1 LSATELLTAQ
11 TLQLEAKQLEPELF
25 CKWRSEHLKDVDL
38 AALFA
43 TVPLF
48 LCHALVRCADELFV
62 SGGALSNL
70 RHLILA
76 SQWWIPAARPM
87 MQPAW
92 EMVERCESLVPVRHR
107 TLVPEALVQ
116 SLCVLSWQMKRYA
129 WVGATILAFYGAGHL
144 GEILRCCRE
153 DLVLPDDVVEPSGS
167 PVFLRLRNF

>member
-1 LSATELLTAQ
+1 
-11 TLQLEAKQLEPELF
+11 
-25 CKWRSEHLKDVDL
+25 
-38 AALFA
+38 
-43 TVPLF
+43 
-48 LCHALVRCADELFV
+48 
-62 SGGALSNL
+62 
-70 RHLILA
+70 
-76 SQWWIPAARPM
+76 M